1 MGGPIWLAEIN
12 DHNYVKQI
20 SDLIDAPDTNL
31 VLASEKKIHGLL
43 HGILNVLFIYF
54 QKKIIL
60 FLS

>member
-31 VLASEKKIHGLL
+31 VLASEKKNSGAFAWNFKCI
-43 HGILNVLFIYF
+43 IYLF
-54 QKKIIL
+54 
-60 FLS
+60 